1 MLFSSTIFLFWFLP
15 IVLILYYVS
24 PRFLKNTVLLVAS
37 LLFYA
42 WGEPIYT
49 AVMLASI
56 VMNYAFGLL
65 VDNNRDNKK
74 KAKWLVA
81 GMVAGNVLLLSVF
94 KYTSFIIENVNAIT
108 GLELTDPKI
117 PLPIGVSFFTFQA
130 MSYVIDV
137 YRKDGKVQRNPLD
150 LALYIS
156 LFPQLIA
163 GPIVRYQTVADE
175 INDRKETMDDFAS
188 GIQRFVIGLAKKML
202 LANNAGYVADQIFS
216 QNAGEMSMGLAWIGI
231 IAYSLQIY
239 FDFSGYSDMAIGLGR
254 MFGFH
259 FLENFNYPYIS
270 KSVSEFWRR
279 WHISLGSWFRDYVYI
294 PLGGNRG
301 SAWKLY
307 RNLAIVWILTGVW
320 HGASWTFIAWG
331 AYYGLFIML
340 ERAFLGAWLK
350 ALPAPLAHAFTLFV
364 VIIGWV
370 FFRADDFPYALS
382 YLSAMF
388 NLNGAP
394 VWDSEAMFYFVQYG
408 VILVIAMI
416 AATPLPKLFG
426 EKVLRLEQD
435 SKKLWVNYM
444 AGFMRLG
451 FMATI
456 FIFAVSY
463 IVASSFNP
471 FIYFRF

>member
-156 LFPQLIA
+156 LFPQLVA

-394 VWDSEAMFYFVQYG
+394 VWD
-408 VILVIAMI
+408 
-416 AATPLPKLFG
+416 
-426 EKVLRLEQD
+426 
-435 SKKLWVNYM
+435 N
-444 AGFMRLG
+444 
-451 FMATI
+451 
-456 FIFAVSY
+456 
-463 IVASSFNP
+463 
-471 FIYFRF
+471 

>member
-1 MLFSSTIFLFWFLP
+1 MLFSSTIFLFVFLP
-15 IVLILYYVS
+15 LTLFIYYVS
-24 PRFLKNTVLLVAS
+24 PRFLKNTILLIAS

-42 WGEPIYT
+42 WGEPVYT
-49 AVMLASI
+49 FVMITSI
-56 VMNYAFGLL
+56 IMNYTFGLL
-65 VDNNRDNKK
+65 VDRYREDIKI
-74 KAKWLVA
+74 AKWLVGA
-81 GMVAGNVLLLSVF
+81 MVLGNVLLLSVF
-94 KYTSFIIENVNAIT
+94 KYTSFIIENVNAVFRL
-108 GLELTDPKI
+108 GLTDPMI

-137 YRKDGKVQRNPLD
+137 YRKEGKVQRNPLD

-175 INDRKETMDDFAS
+175 INERKETLDDFAS
-188 GIQRFVIGLAKKML
+188 GVQRFVIGLGKKMI
-202 LANNAGYVADQIFS
+202 LANSCGYVADQAFS
-216 QNAGEMSMGLAWIGI
+216 QSSGDLSTGFAWIGI

-270 KSVSEFWRR
+270 RSVSEFWRR

-301 SAWKLY
+301 GAVSTY
-307 RNLAIVWILTGVW
+307 RNLAVVWLLTGVW

-331 AYYGLFIML
+331 AYYGMFIML
-340 ERAFLGAWLK
+340 ERAFLGKWLK
-350 ALPAPLAHAFTLFV
+350 ALPSALSLGLTLFI

-370 FFRADDFPYALS
+370 FFRADNFGYAITYLQAMFGLS
-382 YLSAMF
+382 EGGLWDSQAMYYLS
-388 NLNGAP
+388 
-394 VWDSEAMFYFVQYG
+394 QYG
-408 VILVIAMI
+408 IILLISII
-416 AATPLPKLFG
+416 AATPLPKMLG
-426 EKVLRLEQD
+426 EYILTLEER
-435 SKKLWVNYM
+435 SNKTWVVAS
-444 AGFMRLG
+444 AGFLRYGYLSLVLV
-451 FMATI
+451 
-456 FIFAVSY
+456 FAVSY
-463 IVASSFNP
+463 VVASSFNP